1 MRLPQPVP
9 ELPVNDVQVAIW
21 LNMGSSAE
29 VDQLHAEWKGRGALI
44 VGGTRNHEDTACAE
58 CRPMARLAR

>member
-29 VDQLHAEWKGRGALI
+29 EAIAPERWGHAK
-44 VGGTRNHEDTACAE
+44 
-58 CRPMARLAR
+58 P